1 MLVKQYAACL
11 ALALGVSTAA
21 HGGLLDNS
29 GLGPAGILRL
39 NKMPACVGEDFA
51 NAYKRCLPPR
61 ATPGSTDAE
70 RMQVLMQRAIV
81 LIYLRKWDEAQQ
93 ELHDELALDSKSAE
107 VLHLAARLAASRHIN
122 LPGGAALAEADAH
135 IAAAA
140 KIAPADADVRA
151 TQAHILMLNGRG
163 EDAIAAYD
171 AAISLKPD
179 HTFALWQRAM
189 LQMEKGRH
197 ELALADLDKAV
208 ATAPEDP
215 LLRRAR
221 VDLLILFD
229 RAEDAKKDLDLLIA
243 HNKSDLMS
251 YVARAAV
258 HHRLGDSKAA
268 LEDLNS
274 LIFGPKDG
282 MPFAI
287 GSEQMA
293 GFLVQR
299 ALVLADLARLSEAAD
314 DMNRAVG
321 LSGKQNILRLQVYLR
336 RNGLAGV
343 PIDGAPSDALK
354 GAIERCFRE
363 AGCRNGLLERT

>member
-1 MLVKQYAACL
+1 MSVKQYVACL
-11 ALALGVSTAA
+11 ALAVGVSTAA
-21 HGGLLDNS
+21 HGGLLEGS
-29 GLGPAGILRL
+29 GLGTAGILRL

-51 NAYKRCLPPR
+51 TAYRRCLPPR
-61 ATPGSTDAE
+61 AASGSTEAE
-70 RMQVLMQRAIV
+70 RTRVLRQRAVV

-93 ELHDELALDSKSAE
+93 ELNDELALNSGSVE
-107 VLHLAARLAASRHIN
+107 VLHLAARLAASRHYN
-122 LPGGAALAEADAH
+122 LPRGAALAEAGAH
-135 IAAAA
+135 IAAAV
-140 KIAPADADVRA
+140 KLAPADADVRA

-179 HTFALWQRAM
+179 HAFALWQRAM
-189 LQMEKGRH
+189 LQMEKGRYQ
-197 ELALADLDKAV
+197 LALADLDKAV
-208 ATAPEDP
+208 TTAPEDP

-258 HHRLGDSKAA
+258 HHRLGDSNAA

-274 LIFGPKDG
+274 VVFGPKGG

-293 GFLVQR
+293 GFLMQR

-314 DMNRAVG
+314 DMSRAVG
-321 LSGKQNILRLQVYLR
+321 LGGKQNILRLQVYLR

-363 AGCRNGLLERT
+363 ADCRRGLLERT